1 MQPLRRRYLG
11 SFEGKPGNQR
21 YRNQRRR
28 IQRPGQEPVTVRV
41 AARAGAG
48 IRIRLRIKAKT
59 EGRALLF
66 M

>member
-28 IQRPGQEPVTVRV
+28 IQRPGQEPVTARKT
-41 AARAGAG
+41 ARAGAG
-48 IRIRLRIKAKT
+48 IRIRLKIKART
-59 EGRALLF
+59 EGRVPLF